1 MDRWFKFMTS
11 FLRNFPPAV
20 SVPVLQGDRVYLRMP
35 QFGDYADWAAVREES
50 RKFLEP
56 WEPSW
61 SSDALTRA
69 AFRRRLRR
77 YAREVREDSGIAF
90 FIFRKKDD
98 ALLGGVTLSHIRRGV
113 TQSCSIGYWIGERNT
128 RQGYM
133 RDALSTAVRFVFE
146 GLRLHRLEAACV
158 PTNEPSKAVLRRCG
172 FSEEGAAREYLCI
185 NGVWRDH
192 ILFAT
197 LSSDSRSDVGAQSPE
212 LAKTVELAKTA

>member
-1 MDRWFKFMTS
+1 MNPWFNSMTS
-11 FLRNFPPAV
+11 FLRNFPPAS
-20 SVPVLQGDRVYLRMP
+20 SVPILQADSVYLRMP
-35 QFGDYADWAAVREES
+35 QFNDYADWAVVREES
-50 RKFLEP
+50 RDFLEP
-56 WEPSW
+56 WEPTW

-90 FIFRKKDD
+90 FIFRKEDD
-98 ALLGGVTLSHIRRGV
+98 ALLGGITLSHIRRGV
-113 TQSCSIGYWIGERNT
+113 TQSCSVGYWMGSRYT

-133 RDALSTAVRFVFE
+133 SDALSTVVRFVFE

-172 FSEEGAAREYLCI
+172 FAEEGAAREYLCI

-197 LSSDSRSDVGAQSPE
+197 LSSDERSGASTQP
-212 LAKTVELAKTA
+212 AELAKTA

>member
-1 MDRWFKFMTS
+1 MDRWFNSMTS
-11 FLRNFPPAV
+11 FLRNFPPAA
-20 SVPVLQGDRVYLRMP
+20 SVPVLQADKVCLRMP
-35 QFGDYADWAAVREES
+35 QFSDYAQWAAVREES

-56 WEPSW
+56 WEPTW

-90 FIFRKKDD
+90 FVFRKEDD
-98 ALLGGVTLSHIRRGV
+98 ALLGGVTLRHIRRGV
-113 TQSCSIGYWIGERNT
+113 THSCSVGYWMGQRYT

-133 RDALSTAVRFVFE
+133 SDALSTVVRFVFD

-158 PTNEPSKAVLRRCG
+158 PSNEASKAVLRRCG
-172 FSEEGAAREYLCI
+172 FFEEGAAREYLCI

-197 LSSDSRSDVGAQSPE
+197 LSSDPRPQVSARPAQ
-212 LAKTVELAKTA
+212 LARTA

>member
-1 MDRWFKFMTS
+1 MDRWFNSMTS
-11 FLRNFPPAV
+11 FLRNFPPAA
-20 SVPVLQGDRVYLRMP
+20 SVPVLQGEGVYLRMP
-35 QFGDYADWAAVREES
+35 QFGDYAEWALVREES

-90 FIFRKKDD
+90 FVFRKDDD

-113 TQSCSIGYWIGERNT
+113 TQSCSVGYWIAQRHT

-133 RDALSTAVRFVFE
+133 RDALSTAVRFVFD
-146 GLRLHRLEAACV
+146 GLKLHRLEAACV
-158 PTNEPSKAVLRRCG
+158 PTNEPSKAVLRGCG
-172 FSEEGAAREYLCI
+172 FFEEGAAREYLCI

-197 LSSDSRSDVGAQSPE
+197 LSSDPRAGARSQP
-212 LAKTVELAKTA
+212 AKLVQTA

>member
-1 MDRWFKFMTS
+1 
-11 FLRNFPPAV
+11 
-20 SVPVLQGDRVYLRMP
+20 MP
-35 QFGDYADWAAVREES
+35 QISDYAQWAAVREES

-56 WEPSW
+56 WEPTW

-90 FIFRKKDD
+90 FVFRKDDD

-113 TQSCSIGYWIGERNT
+113 TQSCSVGYWMGQRFT

-133 RDALSTAVRFVFE
+133 NDALSTVVRFVFD

-158 PTNEPSKAVLRRCG
+158 PSNEASKAVLRRCG
-172 FSEEGAAREYLCI
+172 FFEEGAAREYLCI

-197 LSSDSRSDVGAQSPE
+197 LSSDPRPQVSAGPAQ
-212 LAKTVELAKTA
+212 LARTA

>member
-1 MDRWFKFMTS
+1 MTS
-11 FLRNFPPAV
+11 FLRNFPPAAP
-20 SVPVLQGDRVYLRMP
+20 VPVLQGDRVYLRMP
-35 QFGDYADWAAVREES
+35 QFRDYAEWAAVREES

-56 WEPSW
+56 WEPTW

-77 YAREVREDSGIAF
+77 YSREVREDSGIAF
-90 FIFRKKDD
+90 FVFRREDD
-98 ALLGGVTLSHIRRGV
+98 ALLGGATLSHIRRGV
-113 TQSCSIGYWIGERNT
+113 TQSCSVGYWMGKRYT

-133 RDALSTAVRFVFE
+133 SDALSTVVRFVFE

-158 PTNEPSKAVLRRCG
+158 PTNGPSMAVLRGCG

-197 LSSDSRSDVGAQSPE
+197 LSSDPRPDVSTLPA
-212 LAKTVELAKTA
+212 ELAKTA

>member
-1 MDRWFKFMTS
+1 MDRWFNSVTS
-11 FLRNFPPAV
+11 FLRNFPPAA
-20 SVPVLQGDRVYLRMP
+20 SVPDLQADKVCLRMP
-35 QFGDYADWAAVREES
+35 QFGDYAQWAAVREES

-56 WEPSW
+56 WEPTW

-90 FIFRKKDD
+90 FVFRKEDD
-98 ALLGGVTLSHIRRGV
+98 ALLGGVTISHIRRGV
-113 TQSCSIGYWIGERNT
+113 TQSCSVGYWMGQRYT

-133 RDALSTAVRFVFE
+133 NDALSTVVRFVFD

-158 PTNEPSKAVLRRCG
+158 PSNEASTAVPRRCG

-197 LSSDSRSDVGAQSPE
+197 LSSDPHPQVSARPAQ
-212 LAKTVELAKTA
+212 LARTA